1 MVIARC
7 FTATAF
13 LAGLG
18 LGLAAPA
25 DAWGPAGPAPIPA
38 VFQNT
43 GHYTE
48 SQTDPSN
55 GQTILVNGQ
64 PLQNNWYFT
73 PCGDGCAA
81 VAAAPGGPTL
91 GQAQLLAN
99 GQWTLNTTDDLD
111 CADGSHISNAL
122 AAHRTWDPN
131 SLAGTVQTT
140 WDVAACGTPAGNT
153 TNFNLQLQPAP

>member
-25 DAWGPAGPAPIPA
+25 GAFGPVGPAPIPA
-38 VFQNT
+38 DFQNT

-48 SQTDPSN
+48 SQTDPST
-55 GQTILVNGQ
+55 GSTIQVNGQ
-64 PLQNNWYFT
+64 PLINDWYFS
-73 PCGDGCAA
+73 PCGDGCAS
-81 VAAAPGGPTL
+81 AAHVLGGPTL

-99 GQWTLNTTDDLD
+99 GQWTLNTTDDID
-111 CADGSHISNAL
+111 CADGTHISDAL

-140 WDVAACGTPAGNT
+140 EDVSACGVPAGNT
-153 TNFNLQLQPAP
+153 TNFNIQLQPAP